1 MSATRLNNGSFQ
13 ASHNNQQRLPIVFR
27 LLAEGSVLLVV
38 MASRWW
44 GMTTLGSDSLQEMRE
59 PIYVARC
66 PLADTT
72 LEKGSAG
79 GSVLGRAYLTQSP
92 HANREWN

>member
-1 MSATRLNNGSFQ
+1 
-13 ASHNNQQRLPIVFR
+13 
-27 LLAEGSVLLVV
+27 
-38 MASRWW
+38 
-44 GMTTLGSDSLQEMRE
+44 
-59 PIYVARC
+59 VAGC